1 MKKKIKTKKKSKG
14 KNKDGGMTLRQTPQR
29 QQNQPRPQRRRSPAR
44 RGTPPPR
51 RRIRRRRSPASPQ
64 QRISP
69 VQQEEEQER
78 QVNIYCGNNRL
89 NREVQNGN
97 AVIGTRHRCLKK
109 GFGVGFYA
117 LPVDMDMLLDYE
129 PIVREKIYCGNNNN
143 LPDNYDRFGNLPS
156 CFQKGVG
163 IGKKKRAE
171 REV

>member
-1 MKKKIKTKKKSKG
+1 MKKKFKTKKKSKG

-44 RGTPPPR
+44 RRTPPP
-51 RRIRRRRSPASPQ
+51 RRRRSPASPQ

-78 QVNIYCGNNRL
+78 QVNVYCGNNRL

>member
-1 MKKKIKTKKKSKG
+1 MKKKFKTKKKSKG

-44 RGTPPPR
+44 RRTPPPR
-51 RRIRRRRSPASPQ
+51 RRRRRSPASPQ

-78 QVNIYCGNNRL
+78 QVNVYCGNNRL